1 MLDDFKETQFVAYS
15 IMVNAIKNNM
25 VSHAYLIDENNNDKS
40 FNMVMAFV
48 KAILCKDNKTCFDDD
63 CNCSL
68 CRRIDDGNYP
78 EVKIISA
85 DGMYIKKQQVIDLQR
100 EFSLASVEGK
110 YRIYII
116 RDCDKMRA
124 ETANSIL
131 KFLEEPD
138 NSLIAIL
145 MTNNYNNV
153 LPTIISRCQVI
164 RLNGQ
169 VSSLEADSLSEIAF
183 SLISSFECVG
193 IRTVLD
199 VKKLWNDRVMPKDRD
214 KVIMI
219 FDKLIDMYY
228 DVLMIKEGIKK
239 IKFVDYYDSFVEF
252 SEVNDVFGLLHKI
265 SYLTDAKDSIKF
277 NVNVNLLI
285 LDLIVNVGGYN
296 DSRN

>member
-15 IMVNAIKNNM
+15 IMINAIKNNM
-25 VSHAYLIDENNNDKS
+25 VSHAYLIDDNNSDES
-40 FNMVMAFV
+40 FNIALAFV
-48 KAILCKDNKTCFDDD
+48 KAILCKDNKTFVFEE

-68 CRRIDDGNYP
+68 CKRIDDGNYP

-110 YRIYII
+110 NRIYVIKA
-116 RDCDKMRA
+116 CEKMRA
-124 ETANSIL
+124 ETANSML

-138 NSLIAIL
+138 NSIIAIL
-145 MTNNYNNV
+145 LTNNYNNV

-169 VSSLEADSLSEIAF
+169 VSSLEIDSLSGIAF
-183 SLISSFECVG
+183 SLINSFECVG
-193 IRTVLD
+193 IRTILD
-199 VKKLWNDRVMPKDRD
+199 IKKIWNDKVISKDRERI
-214 KVIMI
+214 IMI
-219 FDKLIDMYY
+219 FDRLIDMYY
-228 DVLMIKEGIKK
+228 DVLMIKEGISK

-252 SEVNDVFGLLHKI
+252 SKVNDVNSLLYKI
-265 SYLTDAKDSIKF
+265 NYLIEVKDSIKF
-277 NVNVNLLI
+277 NINVNLLI

-296 DSRN
+296 DSRS